1 MSEENKNKTESIEQS
16 ETTST
21 STPST
26 EDFDVIFASKTDDGT
41 IVATSAED
49 ITQRRLSIALSTYD
63 SKNENYSVYLN
74 EGVSPSKFLSVEEI
88 DDLLTNTQNDLNKVL
103 KINAYNRKLINKNDI
118 VGKTVESIDT
128 NINTEIKLRYGR
140 AEEGR
145 NKKKLLSSCK
155 NLIKDA
161 NESMRTNQLTRN
173 AITTSYIEG
182 NWIAYLRH
190 ENKDNYTVDVY
201 PLGVCIITET
211 MRNGEPIVW
220 FDINELRRR
229 LQKVYRKNKKKKP
242 LMFENMEDEIKNS
255 YPAEVYKAFKNK
267 EDYAVLD
274 PKYTGV
280 IRINNL
286 NRKYGVS
293 PITRAY
299 TDLNMLDTFADTDRI
314 NSKAKGKK
322 IIHQKMRKETMGQ
335 DFNKD
340 FFPELSYA
348 HQNFMNAWKQSTVV
362 VTSPPTVEEI
372 TYVEPSVEMTSKDT
386 YNIYR
391 SKVLATLGIQ
401 FLMDSGSQSVSTA
414 SISITQL
421 MRTINAISGQY
432 QDILKKWYKQ
442 IILDNGYP
450 VDYTPDVEVI
460 DSEMLENDVKISL
473 ASLLYNTLN
482 ASLETC
488 YDMVGLDIVDEAEKR
503 ISEKDKGYD
512 DIFSPRLTA
521 YTNSKD
527 KKNTDD
533 KGGRPQNITDT
544 NQGKNQYDQ
553 EYNKNA
559 RGN

>member
-41 IVATSAED
+41 IVTTSAESF
-49 ITQRRLSIALSTYD
+49 THRQLSIALSVYD
-63 SKNENYSVYLN
+63 PKNDNYSVYLN
-74 EGVSPSKFLSVEEI
+74 EGVTPSKTLSVEEI

-128 NINTEIKLRYGR
+128 NINTDIKITYGR

-145 NKKKLLSSCK
+145 NKKKQLELCK
-155 NLIKDA
+155 SLIKDA
-161 NESMRTNQLTRN
+161 NEGMKTKQLTRN
-173 AITTSYIEG
+173 AVTTSYVEG

-190 ENKDNYTVDVY
+190 ENNDNYTVDYY
-201 PLGVCIITET
+201 PLGVCEISDYNV
-211 MRNGEPIVW
+211 NGEPVVL
-220 FDINELRRR
+220 FDINNLRSR
-229 LQKVYRKNKKKKP
+229 LSKTYKRNKKNKA
-242 LMFENMEDEIKNS
+242 LFFNTMEEEVKAN
-255 YPAEVYKAFKNK
+255 YPKEVYDAFVAK
-267 EDYAVLD
+267 EKYAKLD

-293 PITRAY
+293 PIARAY

-335 DFNKD
+335 DYNKD

-372 TYVEPSVEMTSKDT
+372 KYVEPSVEMTSKDT

-391 SKVLATLGIQ
+391 SKVLSTLGIQ

-414 SISITQL
+414 SISVTQL
-421 MRTINAISGQY
+421 MRTINSITEQLER
-432 QDILKKWYKQ
+432 ILEKWYKQ
-442 IILDNGYP
+442 IIIDNGFPIEYAP
-450 VDYTPDVEVI
+450 TVKII
-460 DSEMLENDVKISL
+460 DSERLEGSLRTELAGMLFSTMNCS
-473 ASLLYNTLN
+473 Y
-482 ASLETC
+482 ETA
-488 YDMVGLDIVDEAEKR
+488 YEVLGLDIKDEVAKRKVENEKN
-503 ISEKDKGYD
+503 YD
-512 DIFSPRLTA
+512 EIFTPHGSQ
-521 YTNSKD
+521 YTNSSNVQN
-527 KKNTDD
+527 NT
-533 KGGRPQNITDT
+533 GGRPEGNDDT
-544 NQGKNQYDQ
+544 TETKKQYDKERQ
-553 EYNKNA
+553 KA
-559 RGN
+559 L

>member
-1 MSEENKNKTESIEQS
+1 MSEEKENVKEDK
-16 ETTST
+16 TTSV

-26 EDFDVIFASKTDDGT
+26 EDFDVIFASKTSDGT
-41 IVATSAED
+41 IITTSAENF
-49 ITQRRLSIALSTYD
+49 TQRQLSIALSVYD
-63 SKNENYSVYLN
+63 PKNDNYSVYLN
-74 EGVSPSKFLSVEEI
+74 EGVTPSKTLTVDEI
-88 DDLLTNTQNDLNKVL
+88 DELLTNTQNDLSKVL

-128 NINTEIKLRYGR
+128 NINTDIKITYGR

-145 NKKKLLSSCK
+145 NKKKQLEICK
-155 NLIKDA
+155 SLIKDA
-161 NESMRTNQLTRN
+161 NDGMKTKQLTRN
-173 AITTSYIEG
+173 AVTTSYIEG

-190 ENKDNYTVDVY
+190 ENKDNYTVDFY
-201 PLGVCIITET
+201 PLGVCEISDYNV
-211 MRNGEPIVW
+211 NGDPVVL
-220 FDINELRRR
+220 FDINNLRTR
-229 LQKVYRKNKKKKP
+229 LSKTYKRNKKNKA
-242 LMFENMEDEIKNS
+242 LFFDTIEDEVKAN
-255 YPAEVYKAFKNK
+255 YPKEVYDAFISK
-267 EDYAVLD
+267 EKYAKLD

-322 IIHQKMRKETMGQ
+322 IIHQKMRKEVMGT

-348 HQNFMNAWKQSTVV
+348 HQNFMQSWKQSTVV
-362 VTSPPTVEEI
+362 VTSPPTVESI
-372 TYVEPSVEMTSKDT
+372 AYVEPSVEMTSKDT

-391 SKVLATLGIQ
+391 SKVLSTLGIQ

-414 SISITQL
+414 SISVTQL
-421 MRTINAISGQY
+421 MRTINSITEQL
-432 QDILKKWYKQ
+432 QDILKKWYRQ
-442 IILDNGYP
+442 IIIDNGFP
-450 VDYTPDVEVI
+450 PEYTPDVEVI
-460 DSEMLENDVKISL
+460 DSEQLEAALKKELS
-473 ASLLYNTLN
+473 SFCYTTLN

-488 YDMVGLDIVDEAEKR
+488 YNLVGLDVRDEAEKR
-503 ISEKDKGYD
+503 KTEKEKGYD
-512 DIFSPRLTA
+512 EIFTPRLTA
-521 YTNSKD
+521 YTNSSD
-527 KKNTDD
+527 INQTDNL
-533 KGGRPQNITDT
+533 GGRPSGNNQEV
-544 NQGKNQYDQ
+544 QGKQGYDQ

>member
-1 MSEENKNKTESIEQS
+1 MSEEKQNIEND
-16 ETTST
+16 TITST
-21 STPST
+21 SAPST

-41 IVATSAED
+41 IITTSAETF
-49 ITQRRLSIALSTYD
+49 TQRQLSIALSVYD
-63 SKNENYSVYLN
+63 PKNENYSVYLN
-74 EGVSPSKFLSVEEI
+74 EGISPSKFLSVEEI

-145 NKKKLLSSCK
+145 NKKKLLTSCK

-190 ENKDNYTVDVY
+190 ENKNNYTVDVY

-220 FDINELRRR
+220 FDVNELRKR

-242 LMFENMEDEIKNS
+242 LMFANMEEEIKNS
-255 YPAEVYKAFKNK
+255 YPSEVYKAFKNK

-299 TDLNMLDTFADTDRI
+299 ADLNMLDTFADTDRI
-314 NSKAKGKK
+314 NSRAKSKK
-322 IIHQKMRKETMGQ
+322 IIHQKMRKEVMGQ
-335 DFNKD
+335 DYNKD

-348 HQNFMNAWKQSTVV
+348 HKNFMDSWKQSTVV
-362 VTSPPTVEEI
+362 VTSPPTVESI
-372 TYVEPSVEMTSKDT
+372 SYVEPSVEMTSKDT

-432 QDILKKWYKQ
+432 QDILKKWYRQ

-503 ISEKDKGYD
+503 IAEKDKGYD
-512 DIFSPRLTA
+512 KIFSPRLTA

-527 KKNTDD
+527 KQNTDN
-533 KGGRPQNITDT
+533 KGGRPEDITDL
-544 NQGKNQYDQ
+544 NQGKNLYDK

-559 RGN
+559 RGG

>member
-41 IVATSAED
+41 IVTTSAESF
-49 ITQRRLSIALSTYD
+49 THRQLSIALSVYD
-63 SKNENYSVYLN
+63 PKNDNYSVYLN
-74 EGVSPSKFLSVEEI
+74 EGVTPSKTLSVEEI

-128 NINTEIKLRYGR
+128 NINTDIKITYGR

-145 NKKKLLSSCK
+145 NKKKQLELCK
-155 NLIKDA
+155 SLIKDA
-161 NESMRTNQLTRN
+161 NEGIKTKQLTRN
-173 AITTSYIEG
+173 AVTTSYVEG

-190 ENKDNYTVDVY
+190 ENNDNYTVDYY
-201 PLGVCIITET
+201 PLGVCEISDYNV
-211 MRNGEPIVW
+211 NGEPVVL
-220 FDINELRRR
+220 FDINNLRSR
-229 LQKVYRKNKKKKP
+229 LSKTYKRNKKNKA
-242 LMFENMEDEIKNS
+242 LFFNTMEEEVKAN
-255 YPAEVYKAFKNK
+255 YPKEVYDAFVAK
-267 EDYAVLD
+267 EKYAKLD

-293 PITRAY
+293 PIARAY
-299 TDLNMLDTFADTDRI
+299 ADLSMLDTFADTDRI

-335 DFNKD
+335 DYNKD

-362 VTSPPTVEEI
+362 VTSPPTIEEI
-372 TYVEPSVEMTSKDT
+372 KYVEPSVEMTSKDT

-391 SKVLATLGIQ
+391 SKVLSTLGIQ

-414 SISITQL
+414 SISVTQL
-421 MRTINAISGQY
+421 MRTINSITEQLER
-432 QDILKKWYKQ
+432 ILEKWYKQ
-442 IILDNGYP
+442 IIIDNGFPIEYAP
-450 VDYTPDVEVI
+450 TVKII
-460 DSEMLENDVKISL
+460 DSERLEGSLRTELAGMLFSTMNCS
-473 ASLLYNTLN
+473 Y
-482 ASLETC
+482 ETA
-488 YDMVGLDIVDEAEKR
+488 YEVLGLDIKDEVAKRKVENEKN
-503 ISEKDKGYD
+503 YD
-512 DIFSPRLTA
+512 EIFTPHGSQ
-521 YTNSKD
+521 YTNSSNVQN
-527 KKNTDD
+527 NT
-533 KGGRPQNITDT
+533 GGRPEGNDDT
-544 NQGKNQYDQ
+544 TETKKQYDKERQ
-553 EYNKNA
+553 KA
-559 RGN
+559 L